1 MPVKIIFV
9 LVLIFAAIVVLVRS
23 AEMAV
28 DEGKPIYAAFGG
40 ISVAAILLIILYITE
55 QGSS

>member
-1 MPVKIIFV
+1 MLAKILFV
-9 LVLIFAAIVVLVRS
+9 MALITAGIVVLVRS